1 MPSLVHISLA
11 GFTSTWDDCHM
22 EGLFKLLQTGILSL
36 DLRGV
41 LFTSPQAQDLYD
53 QIHKSCLL
61 QVKFDTEQ
69 QSFHLFAIQKE
80 DEEEELCNFLSAVEE
95 TLLDNAKN
103 TDCLQMVTKAF
114 ENHAEDTFWAIIESQ
129 FGTTACA
136 LTKIR
141 SNRTTGYQ
149 QQLTETRLRLES
161 SQFAKRVKTTLS
173 ECNVSVYNKK
183 KKKIPTKYVEQIDA
197 SEFRE
202 VTVIL
207 CSVVDRV

>member
-1 MPSLVHISLA
+1 MHHSEATAQVRLGASTLLTDQSVVCSKEPPPSEKCNPAALLRLLMEVACLMPSLVHISLA

-22 EGLFKLLQTGILSL
+22 EGLSKLLQTGILSL

-69 QSFHLFAIQKE
+69 QPFHLFAIQKE

-95 TLLDNAKN
+95 TLLYNGKN
-103 TDCLQMVTKAF
+103 TDCLQMVTNAF
-114 ENHAEDTFWAIIESQ
+114 DKHAEDTFWAIIQSQ

-149 QQLTETRLRLES
+149 QQST
-161 SQFAKRVKTTLS
+161 
-173 ECNVSVYNKK
+173 
-183 KKKIPTKYVEQIDA
+183 D
-197 SEFRE
+197 
-202 VTVIL
+202 
-207 CSVVDRV
+207 

>member
-22 EGLFKLLQTGILSL
+22 EGLSKLLQTGILSL

-61 QVKFDTEQ
+61 QVKFDTEEQ
-69 QSFHLFAIQKE
+69 PFHVFAIQKE
-80 DEEEELCNFLSAVEE
+80 EGLYNFLPAVEE

-149 QQLTETRLRLES
+149 QQLAETRERLES
-161 SQFAKRVKTTLS
+161 SQLNTRVKRIL
-173 ECNVSVYNKK
+173 EPCDVSTFNKR
-183 KKKIPTKYVEQIDA
+183 KKKIRTKYVEQINA
-197 SEFRE
+197 SGFRE